1 MIIIGTAGHI
11 DHGKSALI
19 QALTSIDPDRLPEEK
34 EREMSIDLGFA
45 WLRTSSGEV
54 IGIVDVPGHE
64 DFVKTM
70 IAGVGGIDAALLIIA
85 ADEGWMPQT
94 EEHLRIL
101 DLLHIKHGIVVLNK
115 IDVVDDP
122 DWLDLI
128 EEDVRGRLKE
138 TVLSDVPIVRVSAKK
153 GINIGELRQRLE
165 ELVLQVIPKRDTS
178 KPRLS
183 IDRVFSMRGSGVVV
197 TGTLIGGTLARGD
210 KVYIFPKNLHSYI
223 RTLESYKE
231 KRDRVEP
238 GTRVAVNLVGLE
250 KEDLSRGDIIFGEEE
265 QVKSSEFIDVAIEAI
280 PHLSNPIKVNAEFK
294 IYLGTKEIMG
304 KVALLTGEILKSG
317 ESAFAQIRFKEE
329 VATRLGDHFIIRRPS
344 PPETIGGGTV
354 LDPLASKHKFK
365 DRDEVVRFLQRR
377 TGLEIDELVLSELD
391 KNKYMDEKELLVAS
405 HYSQQEVMNCVASLR
420 DEGKLIM
427 AGSWVVDI
435 TYWQTQIEQI
445 LHLLAE
451 KHSLQPLEKG
461 SPQGELQSRLRLPKE
476 LFDQLIA
483 SLVGSGK
490 IAREQNIIALSTHKL
505 SLSQEQ
511 EALVSQI
518 LKVFEKS
525 GSNPPTRKELIA
537 QMPNSEGIIRYMR
550 QQNMLVE
557 LPEGVLFERKHY
569 ESIKSQI
576 INFLRSNGSISIQ
589 QVRELFGFSRK
600 YVLPLLN
607 KLDEEGITQR
617 RDDKRVL
624 RATSSDIS

>member
-1 MIIIGTAGHI
+1 MAIIGTAGHI

-34 EREMSIDLGFA
+34 RREMTIDLGFA
-45 WLRTSSGEV
+45 WLRVSSGEM

-70 IAGVGGIDAALLIIA
+70 IAGAGGIDAALLVIA

-94 EEHLRIL
+94 EEHLQIL

-115 IDVVDDP
+115 IDLVDDP
-122 DWLDLI
+122 DWLGLV
-128 EEDVRGRLKE
+128 EKE
-138 TVLSDVPIVRVSAKK
+138 IREKLEGSVLSDAPIVKVSART
-153 GINIGELRQRLE
+153 GTNIGELRQRIE
-165 ELVLQVIPKRDTS
+165 ELVLQVIPKRDAG

-197 TGTLIGGTLARGD
+197 TGTLIDGALARGG
-210 KVYIFPKNLHSYI
+210 KVYIFPKNLHTYI

-250 KEDLSRGDIIFGEEE
+250 KEDLSRGDIIFGEEG
-265 QVKSSEFIDVAIEAI
+265 QVKSSKFIDARIEVI
-280 PHLSNPIKVNAEFK
+280 PQLAKPIKGDAEFK
-294 IYLGTKEIMG
+294 IYLGTQEILG
-304 KVALLTGEILKSG
+304 KITLLEGEILKSG
-317 ESAFAQIRFKEE
+317 EAAFAQIRFGEE
-329 VATRLGDHFIIRRPS
+329 VATRIGDHFIIRRPS
-344 PPETIGGGTV
+344 PPETVGGGTV
-354 LDPLASKHKFK
+354 LDPLASKHRFK
-365 DRDEVVRFLQRR
+365 DRDKATLFLQRR
-377 TGLEIDELVLSELD
+377 AGLEISELILSELD
-391 KNKYMDEKELLVAS
+391 KNKYLDEKELLVAS

-420 DEGKLIM
+420 DEGKLII
-427 AGSWVVDI
+427 AGSWVVDL
-435 TYWQTQIEQI
+435 TYWQEKMEQV
-445 LHLLAE
+445 LHIVAE

-461 SPQGELQSRLRLPKE
+461 FPQGELQSRLRLPKE

-483 SLVGSGK
+483 SLTDSGK
-490 IAREQNIIALSTHKL
+490 IVREQNIIALSTHRL
-505 SLSQEQ
+505 SLSLEQ

-518 LKVFEKS
+518 LKVFKGS
-525 GSNPPTRKELIA
+525 GANPPTRKELIA

-557 LPEGVLFERKHY
+557 LSEGVLFERKNY
-569 ESIKSQI
+569 ENIKSQI
-576 INFLRSNGSISIQ
+576 IDFLRSNGSISIQ

-607 KLDEEGITQR
+607 KLDKEGITQR

-624 RATSSDIS
+624 RATSSDTS

>member
-34 EREMSIDLGFA
+34 RREMSIDLGFA
-45 WLRTSSGEV
+45 WLRTSSGEM

-115 IDVVDDP
+115 IDVVDEP
-122 DWLDLI
+122 GWLDLI

-138 TVLSDVPIVRVSAKK
+138 TALSDVPIVRVSAKR
-153 GINIGELRQRLE
+153 GTNIGELRQRLE

-178 KPRLS
+178 RPRLS

-197 TGTLIGGTLARGD
+197 TGTLIGGALARGD
-210 KVYIFPKNLHSYI
+210 KVFIFPKNLHSYI

-294 IYLGTKEIMG
+294 IYLGTKEITG
-304 KVALLTGEILKSG
+304 KVALLTGEILRSG

-365 DRDEVVRFLQRR
+365 DRDKVARFLQRR
-377 TGLEIDELVLSELD
+377 AGLEIDELVLSELD
-391 KNKYMDEKELLVAS
+391 KNKYMNEKELLVAS

-451 KHSLQPLEKG
+451 KYSLHPLEKG
-461 SPQGELQSRLRLPKE
+461 FPQGELQSRLKLPKE

-483 SLVGSGK
+483 SLIGSGK
-490 IAREQNIIALSTHKL
+490 IAREQNIIALSTHRL
-505 SLSQEQ
+505 SLSPEQ
-511 EALVSQI
+511 ERLVSQI